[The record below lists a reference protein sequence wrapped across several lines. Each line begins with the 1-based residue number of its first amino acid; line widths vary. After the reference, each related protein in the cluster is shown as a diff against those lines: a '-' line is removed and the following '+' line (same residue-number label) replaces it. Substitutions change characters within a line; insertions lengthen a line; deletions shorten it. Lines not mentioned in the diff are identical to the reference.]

1 MSIGPQGQ
9 EPRWNIPNYRP
20 SLPKLWALFQILG
33 YSGNKLVQHQD
44 PQITTHKNA
53 SKHASPHPLRR
64 RPPAG
69 NPSQRSP
76 PARHKLRL
84 KPNRSNNGHLRA
96 PKPVRLPAIIL
107 ALHGCGG
114 SGAAYSRQAEYIPL
128 SDAKGTFVVIYP
140 SSSRDFNCW
149 DVATTASLTR
159 DGGGDSTGLANMIRY
174 TIAQYG
180 ADPKRV
186 FVTGSSSG
194 CMMTNVL
201 TATYPDLFAAT
212 SCYSGVAAGCLA
224 GSPGSS
230 PISADPTCA
239 NGLVV
244 KTGEQWAAQ
253 VRAMYPGYNGSYPR
267 VQTFHGT
274 ADSLV
279 KYPNLA
285 EQLKEW
291 STIHGVSFA
300 KNNTNTPISGYTQI
314 IYGDGTKLVG
324 YSAQGVGHTVPVQE
338 DQDLKW
344 FGL

>member
-1 MSIGPQGQ
+1 MHFI
-9 EPRWNIPNYRP
+9 NILLAVVPC
-20 SLPKLWALFQILG
+20 LQ
-33 YSGNKLVQHQD
+33 
-44 PQITTHKNA
+44 
-53 SKHASPHPLRR
+53 
-64 RPPAG
+64 
-69 NPSQRSP
+69 
-76 PARHKLRL
+76 PARAALQRVI
-84 KPNRSNNGHLRA
+84 NFGSNPTGLTMYISV
-96 PKPVRLPAIIL
+96 PPTLSPSPAIIL

-114 SGAAYSRQAEYIPL
+114 SGLAYSRQAEYIPL
-128 SDAKGTFVVIYP
+128 SDQKGTFIVIYP

-149 DVATTASLTR
+149 DVASTQSLTR
-159 DGGGDSTGLANMIRY
+159 EGGGDSTGLANMIRY
-174 TIAQYG
+174 TIDHYK
-180 ADPKRV
+180 ADQSRV

-201 TATYPDLFAAT
+201 SATYPDLFAAS

-230 PISADPTCA
+230 PISADPKCA
-239 NGLVV
+239 NGQIV

-267 VQTFHGT
+267 IQTFHGT

-291 STIHGVSFA
+291 STIHGVSFT
-300 KNNTNTPISGYTQI
+300 KNNTNTPLSGYTEVV
-314 IYGDGTKLVG
+314 YGDGTKLVG
-324 YSAQGVGHTVPVQE
+324 YSALGVGHTVPVQE
-338 DQDLKW
+338 EQDLKW

>member
-1 MSIGPQGQ
+1 MHPLTLFVAALPLATQANAALQRVTNFGSNPTGLTMDISVP
-9 EPRWNIPNYRP
+9 PNL
-20 SLPKLWALFQILG
+20 S
-33 YSGNKLVQHQD
+33 
-44 PQITTHKNA
+44 
-53 SKHASPHPLRR
+53 ASP
-64 RPPAG
+64 
-69 NPSQRSP
+69 
-76 PARHKLRL
+76 
-84 KPNRSNNGHLRA
+84 
-96 PKPVRLPAIIL
+96 AIVL

-128 SDAKGTFVVIYP
+128 SDTKGTFVVIYP

-174 TIAQYG
+174 TIGQYG

-300 KNNTNTPISGYTQI
+300 KNNTNTPISGYTQM